1 MTPPRFTRGQSRPS
15 QDEGVSPDTT
25 PPSSPTARIP
35 PRFAGGA
42 MHKLPLVSERGGAP
56 PVAGRGC
63 RWPVQF
69 ILIFTPPLHFV
80 QFPPR
85 FARGS
90 TYKKTTYMTW
100 VIYHTKNRIG
110 DIWKVTCP
118 QLLSTTGEN
127 YRFRNTRTLASCE
140 PSLRPAI
147 KPSKKNSLDPS
158 K

>member
-1 MTPPRFTRGQSRPS
+1 MFVLLSCYKVYNALMFCWLSSSRIYPAKRDAGI
-15 QDEGVSPDTT
+15 QRR
-25 PPSSPTARIP
+25 RIQ
-35 PRFAGGA
+35 
-42 MHKLPLVSERGGAP
+42 LPLVGERGGAP